1 MNNCTIKK
9 ESLEKAESF
18 VLYCI
23 QNKEYV
29 LFRKEDDPMHSP
41 IDTTAESEAQYRRM
55 LETPI
60 PKLVSSLAVPTV
72 IGMLI
77 TVIYNTADTYF
88 VSQINKSASAAVGA
102 VYAIM
107 AIIQALGYGLGVG
120 AGSLISRRLG
130 AKENAAA
137 QMYAS
142 SAFFAAV
149 AVGGIITV
157 VGLLVLEPSLR
168 LLGCTDTMM
177 PYAIPYARYILLA
190 APINC
195 ATFVLNNTLRSEGF
209 SLLATIGI
217 STGGILNMLLD
228 PVLIFGFGLGTGGAA
243 LATMISQT
251 VSFCILYAMFL
262 SGRSIIRIR
271 LGSVSRSFA
280 DYKMIVTT
288 GLPTIC
294 RQGLGSLAA
303 AVLNIQAIGYGGDAA
318 GAAITIAGKIY
329 VLVRN
334 ICIGFG
340 QGFQPVAGYNY
351 GAGKRGRAWR
361 AFLFASQVMSVVCIG
376 CAVVCGMFAEPIMW
390 WFCDD
395 AEVARIGTETIYF
408 FCAAMPFLAFSTY
421 VNQLYQCLGF
431 KVQATFLASCRQGIF
446 FLPLVLLLPLA
457 FGCRGVQ
464 AAQSAADLCTFLVSI
479 PFIIRFYRCYIV
491 GQ

>member
-1 MNNCTIKK
+1 MT
-9 ESLEKAESF
+9 
-18 VLYCI
+18 
-23 QNKEYV
+23 
-29 LFRKEDDPMHSP
+29 PMRSP
-41 IDTTAESEAQYRRM
+41 KDASAESEAQYRRM

-77 TVIYNTADTYF
+77 TVVYNTADTYF

-149 AVGGIITV
+149 AVGCLITIS
-157 VGLLVLEPSLR
+157 GLLVLEPFLR

-177 PYAIPYARYILLA
+177 PYAIPYARFILWA
-190 APINC
+190 APVNC

-209 SLLATIGI
+209 SLLATVGI
-217 STGGILNMLLD
+217 STGGILNMVLD
-228 PVLIFGFGLGTGGAA
+228 PILIFGLDMGTGGAA
-243 LATMISQT
+243 LATMLSQM

-271 LGSVSRSFA
+271 IGSVSRSFA

-351 GAGKRGRAWR
+351 GAGRRGRAWR
-361 AFLFASQVMSVVCIG
+361 SFLFASQVMSVVCIG
-376 CAVVCGMFAEPIMW
+376 CAVICGIFAEPIMW

-395 AEVARIGTETIYF
+395 GEVARIGTETIYY

-431 KVQATFLASCRQGIF
+431 KGQATFLASCRQGIF

-464 AAQSAADLCTFLVSI
+464 AAQSAADLCTFLISI
-479 PFIIRFYRCYIV
+479 PFIIRFYRKYIREV
-491 GQ
+491 